1 MNPRSRWSFTS
12 AGATFSTAET
22 LTQRA
27 RPAARTTV
35 LERTVRGTTAAVN
48 AREEEVTADMLAKV
62 GGSGCVRE
70 SGGRD
75 GWQSWISITEA
86 ACRFQ

>member
-1 MNPRSRWSFTS
+1 M
-12 AGATFSTAET
+12 
-22 LTQRA
+22 
-27 RPAARTTV
+27 
-35 LERTVRGTTAAVN
+35 RGTTAAVN